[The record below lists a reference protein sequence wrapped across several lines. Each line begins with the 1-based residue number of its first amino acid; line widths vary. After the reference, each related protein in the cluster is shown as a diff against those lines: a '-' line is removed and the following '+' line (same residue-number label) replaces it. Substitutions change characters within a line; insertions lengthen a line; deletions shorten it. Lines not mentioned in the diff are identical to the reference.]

1 VGDGLRT
8 IALPLLVFKIT
19 GSALNLGVT
28 YALEW
33 WSFGIFSLVG
43 GSLADRVNRKTL
55 MIACDVLRS
64 AIILAF
70 ALGYRAG
77 WLTLPLL
84 YAGIVL
90 HASCGAVFNGGQAS
104 SIPYVVGK
112 ARATRAVAVLSGT
125 ESAVGTVS
133 TPLGGALFGLMGPLP
148 ALLVNAVTYLA
159 SVASLGTIRDLG
171 PEQTSGLP
179 RFRHIAG
186 DVRIGFRFLF
196 ADRAMRL
203 ISLAS
208 LFGNFLGMMEYTALV
223 PLIKRNLGGSDFSVG
238 IAFGALGAGSVV
250 GAVLAPRLH
259 ASFGKIVVAAYVLG
273 WIAYLPIAW
282 TQSFTVLTIALFL
295 SAIPGAAYLAHVLG
309 WRMRVIPEETVGR
322 VFGAVRLLVLFG
334 LMPGALMGG
343 AVADAFGAR
352 TAIVA
357 ALAGSLC
364 SVVFVCFNRT
374 IREESR

>member
-1 VGDGLRT
+1 MSRRAGWISPSAKRSSTSAGARSATSPCASSAGTASCTSSTCSAPREPPTQSASAASPRGSVFGSRDFRLFYVGQAASYVGDGLRT

-43 GSLADRVNRKTL
+43 GSLADRVNRKSL
-55 MIACDVLRS
+55 MIACDLLRS

-84 YAGIVL
+84 YAGIEL

-148 ALLVNAVTYLA
+148 ALLLNAVTYLA

-179 RFRHIAG
+179 RFRHIAD

-259 ASFGKIVVAAYVLG
+259 ASFGKIVVAAYALG

-282 TQSFTVLTIALFL
+282 TRSFTVLTIALFV
-295 SAIPGAAYLAHVLG
+295 S
-309 WRMRVIPEETVGR
+309 
-322 VFGAVRLLVLFG
+322 
-334 LMPGALMGG
+334 
-343 AVADAFGAR
+343 
-352 TAIVA
+352 
-357 ALAGSLC
+357 
-364 SVVFVCFNRT
+364 
-374 IREESR
+374 